1 MFENVWLL
9 GPILQTYG
17 SMYGFLVNVWLS
29 GKHMA
34 NVCLSVWRKS
44 HTFANV
50 CLFWADLGN
59 VWLNNVYVDDFLFQP
74 L

>member
-9 GPILQTYG
+9 GAD
-17 SMYGFLVNVWLS
+17 FANVWLTVWFS
-29 GKHMA
+29 GKRMA
-34 NVCLSVWRKS
+34 NICLSVWRKS